1 MPDFSLRTKFFCTI
15 GPASHSREVMEGLAA
30 AGATVFRNNFA
41 HVSYDEYRQRLQW
54 VKEINSALGTDVL
67 MHADLQ
73 GPNIRL
79 GEFPGGSIQLAAGEE
94 YTFYTAASPDHEEGE
109 YFINDE
115 TLHLD
120 VQAGEPITFADGALE
135 GEIVGVD
142 GHKIRVRMNNGGI
155 LKSRKSI
162 NVPETK
168 LSCSILTTKDMEDLK
183 FLLEAGVDIVALS
196 FICSRHDIDQVRE
209 MIGDRPVKIIAK
221 IERREAIKNLHDIME
236 ASDGIMI
243 ARGDLGIELPLEQLP
258 VLQKQIINLCEYHNK
273 PVIMATQMLL
283 SMSRNLH
290 PTRAEVSDVASAI
303 MDRVD
308 AVMLSEETAE
318 GVDPVNALST
328 MVKIAREIEG
338 YLYHRPNAFDL

>member
-1 MPDFSLRTKFFCTI
+1 
-15 GPASHSREVMEGLAA
+15 MEALAA
-30 AGATVFRNNFA
+30 TGANVFRNNFA
-41 HVSYDEYRQRLQW
+41 HVTYDEYRERLAW
-54 VKEINSALGTDVL
+54 LKEINAKLGTHVK
-67 MHADLQ
+67 MQADLQ

-79 GEFPGGSIQLAAGEE
+79 GEMPNGAVQLVEGET
-94 YTFYTAASPDHEEGE
+94 YYFYTAASPEHEEGE
-109 YFINDE
+109 LFIDDQ

-120 VQAGEPITFADGALE
+120 VQVGEPITFADGALE
-135 GEIVGVD
+135 GEITEVN
-142 GHKIRVRMNNGGI
+142 GHKIAVRMNNGGW

-168 LSCSILTTKDMEDLK
+168 LSFSSLTEKDTADLA
-183 FLLEAGVDIVALS
+183 FLLETGVDIVCLS
-196 FICSRHDIDQVRE
+196 FICSRHEIDEVHE
-209 MIGDRPVKIIAK
+209 LIGDRPIRIIAK
-221 IERREAIKNLHDIME
+221 IERREAIHNLHEIME

-283 SMSRNLH
+283 SMVRNMR

-303 MDRVD
+303 YDRVD

-328 MVKIAREIEG
+328 MVKIVREIEG
-338 YLYHRPNAFDL
+338 YLYHRPNAFES